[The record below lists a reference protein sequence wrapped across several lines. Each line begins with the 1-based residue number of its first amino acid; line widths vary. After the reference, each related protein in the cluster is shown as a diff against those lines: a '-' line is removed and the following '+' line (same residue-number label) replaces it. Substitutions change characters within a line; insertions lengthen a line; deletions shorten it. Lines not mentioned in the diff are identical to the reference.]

1 MCFKFLPVFLLPLI
15 FIAGCSPEDGFCD
28 DTEYSGGDDFN
39 CSQMDTHFASSGKT
53 VLERFTYSEAVF
65 EATYLLNKDGIA
77 DSDSAVISKP
87 DYMPEKI
94 EPVRMS
100 ECRIAPSIGGIDCN
114 QWYSF
119 TFMTPENWTIEF
131 SSRDGEKFSGLLSL
145 RYCTFEKEDLALSG
159 YLDDNSVNLNDT
171 TIIDGAS
178 YNISHK
184 YILIEKE

>member
-39 CSQMDTHFASSGKT
+39 CSQMDTHFSSSGKS
-53 VLERFTYSEAVF
+53 VLELFTSKKAVF
-65 EATYLLNKDGIA
+65 SATYILNKDGVS
-77 DSDSAVISKP
+77 DSDSAVIRKP
-87 DYMPEKI
+87 DYMPERI

-119 TFMTPENWTIEF
+119 TFITPEDWTIEF
-131 SSRDGEKFSGLLSL
+131 SSRYGDKFSGSLSL
-145 RYCTFEKEDLALSG
+145 RYCTFKTGDLTFSG
-159 YLDDNSVNLNDT
+159 HADENSINLNDT
-171 TIIDGAS
+171 AIIDGAS
-178 YNISHK
+178 YSISHK